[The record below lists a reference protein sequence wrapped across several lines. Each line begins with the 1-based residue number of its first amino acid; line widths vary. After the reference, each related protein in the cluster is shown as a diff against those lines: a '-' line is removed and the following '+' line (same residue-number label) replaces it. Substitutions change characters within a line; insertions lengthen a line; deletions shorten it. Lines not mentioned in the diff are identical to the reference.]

1 MVREAC
7 DASGSFDKSREGKEL
22 QDGGGGGWCGCGGA
36 SVWTGQRRCLWRVKL
51 RHADEKMP
59 ATGKATQGVLTRRKR
74 AGLRL
79 RREGT

>member
-22 QDGGGGGWCGCGGA
+22 QDSGAGVA

-51 RHADEKMP
+51 RHADEKTP
-59 ATGKATQGVLTRRKR
+59 ATGKATQGALTRGKR

-79 RREGT
+79 